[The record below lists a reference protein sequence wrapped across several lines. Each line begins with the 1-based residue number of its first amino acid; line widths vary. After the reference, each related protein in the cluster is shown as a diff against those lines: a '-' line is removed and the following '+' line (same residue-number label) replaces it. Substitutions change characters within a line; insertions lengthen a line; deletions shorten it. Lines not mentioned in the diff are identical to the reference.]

1 MEENAKKNTVAKKGC
16 GCGGKS
22 FKPPEFSAQEHKK
35 QELLNRVKKNN
46 IYKSRNKMFM

>member
-1 MEENAKKNTVAKKGC
+1 MEENAKNTVVKKGC

-22 FKPPEFSAQEHKK
+22 FKSSEFSAQEHKK